1 MNVLKKIF
9 VVGCVTLMSMSAGV
23 AASSNGC
30 DKEDNDRINPI
41 LALCSTHVYN
51 VGEAENPNNES
62 GRQMMRDA
70 IALKTTLINQQM
82 NQQYEYLESMI
93 RRFKTQLQKAV
104 LTTSLQAAG
113 ATSDSSSS
121 SSGAKMPMGENCS
134 GKSRTDTVYCLR
146 SNYAKLSAAVSSKQ
160 FTNEVK
166 DQMVMDANAI
176 RYFNNDLGKNLC
188 ADSAKVGDSDDC
200 CWNKKYLN
208 KTSMPSCLGK
218 INGAIIQMEEG
229 GQRQQSGMGFYGMR

>member
-23 AASSNGC
+23 AVSSNGC
-30 DKEDNDRINPI
+30 DKEENDRINPI

-51 VGEAENPNNES
+51 VGEATNPNNES

-104 LTTSLQAAG
+104 LTASLQAAG
-113 ATSDSSSS
+113 APSESASS
-121 SSGAKMPMGENCS
+121 SSGTKVQMGENCS
-134 GKSRTDTVYCLR
+134 GKNRTDTVYCLR
-146 SNYAKLSAAVSSKQ
+146 SNYSKLSAAISSNQ

-176 RYFNNDLGKNLC
+176 QYFDSSLAENLC
-188 ADSAKVGDSDDC
+188 EGTAKPDDKC

-208 KTSMPSCLGK
+208 KTTMPACLGK
-218 INGAIIQMEEG
+218 INGAIVKMEEG
-229 GQRQQSGMGFYGMR
+229 GQRQSSGMGFYGMR